1 MAPSYRQTHN
11 ELVPSF
17 ATLESNQLS
26 THHPA
31 DASHLF
37 WLLCPFRRQLIDT
50 ATCMLE
56 TLNHRRQPHVACW
69 EASLVLGSPQP
80 DADYSSVVML
90 TAAALEAMQLAHEG
104 MADIV
109 ACLLDWMGVLHR
121 EWREV
126 EACVQRSEQH
136 SGSLKGQEL
145 LGVSDGLGAVVAVR
159 SLVAAWVGCLV
170 MSAC

>member
-1 MAPSYRQTHN
+1 MRPTCVRWVWHRVSFVLLSQGAARAPTFRHAPH
-11 ELVPSF
+11 L
-17 ATLESNQLS
+17 
-26 THHPA
+26 A
-31 DASHLF
+31 DASGLCRP
-37 WLLCPFRRQLIDT
+37 LCPCRRQLIDT

-80 DADYSSVVML
+80 DGGYGSVVTL
-90 TAAALEAMQLAHEG
+90 TAAALEAMQLAQEG
-104 MADIV
+104 MVDVV

-136 SGSLKGQEL
+136 SGIQGQQL
-145 LGVSDGLGAVVAVR
+145 LGVSDGVGAVVAAT
-159 SLVAAWVGCLV
+159 LVPCGLAVE
-170 MSAC
+170 